1 MQETRSPKCQEAPH
15 RRAIGRLRAGA
26 VLLSVLAVVAS
37 VMVVGE
43 GAAFAAKSHS
53 KVATA
58 SKTTKAKAKAKSK
71 KNTSTKSSGNLTYYF
86 ISHGCPTTTFWPAV
100 WNGAAD
106 AGKQFGVNVKILK
119 LTVSDCTNVSDV
131 VNLLDTAIAAH
142 PNGIVTTVENATSF
156 SSALKTA
163 THDGIPVVTMNT
175 VPTNTGKPTATNPYL
190 AYIGEDNY
198 TAGVEEAN
206 EAVKIFHLAKG
217 ASVIVDDFEPT
228 NVSLTARDDGIKAAM
243 SNDGIT
249 PTVVNTSTTVSSGAS
264 VLAAY
269 LTTHKTVQAV
279 LALGPTGTS
288 QAVEAFKS
296 DNLTSVKLGGFDL
309 TSTVLHYIEDGQ
321 EAFTLDQQPYLQ
333 GYDSIEELF
342 LDSTE
347 GAAPVTIYT
356 GPAFLTTQ
364 NVKKLAKYV
373 THTGY

>member
-1 MQETRSPKCQEAPH
+1 
-15 RRAIGRLRAGA
+15 

-37 VMVVGE
+37 VTLVGE

-53 KVATA
+53 KAA
-58 SKTTKAKAKAKSK
+58 KATKAKAKKP
-71 KNTSTKSSGNLTYYF
+71 STTSSGKLTYYF
-86 ISHGCPTTTFWPAV
+86 VSHGCPTTTFWPAV

-106 AGKQFGVNVKILK
+106 AGKQFHVNVRILK

-163 THDGIPVVTMNT
+163 THDRIPVVTMNT

-249 PTVVNTSTTVSSGAS
+249 PTVINTSTTVSS
-264 VLAAY
+264 
-269 LTTHKTVQAV
+269 
-279 LALGPTGTS
+279 
-288 QAVEAFKS
+288 
-296 DNLTSVKLGGFDL
+296 
-309 TSTVLHYIEDGQ
+309 
-321 EAFTLDQQPYLQ
+321 
-333 GYDSIEELF
+333 
-342 LDSTE
+342 
-347 GAAPVTIYT
+347 
-356 GPAFLTTQ
+356 
-364 NVKKLAKYV
+364 
-373 THTGY
+373 